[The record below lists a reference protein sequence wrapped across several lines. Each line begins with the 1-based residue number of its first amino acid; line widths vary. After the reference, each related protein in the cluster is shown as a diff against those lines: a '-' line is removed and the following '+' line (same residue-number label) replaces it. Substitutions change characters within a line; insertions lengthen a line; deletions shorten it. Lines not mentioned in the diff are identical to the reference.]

1 AAQQLPAHGRADLG
15 ADGLR
20 DGDPVGGAQG
30 GACRADGGRA
40 ARRCQ
45 RLAAL
50 LERSGARHPP
60 VAHRRHHDD
69 LDRVA
74 QGVRHRAHDG
84 HGVPGY
90 RRHREGDGHAAAEV
104 RDRSFERVRGDPVPA
119 RAADR
124 HLQRPTDSEAE
135 GDPMTTTT
143 GVSANPAL
151 EEKDVKASLRRTK
164 QRLTSRGA
172 TIAALVIAVI
182 WTIPTIGL
190 FITSIRPRD
199 EIIRTGW
206 WEIFIRPEVT
216 LENYENVLFGADSL
230 LQPFINSIAISL
242 PATVFPLVIAT
253 LAAYAF
259 AWMEFKG
266 RDVLFVLVF
275 ALQIVPIQMALVPLL
290 SLFTRGLQIGGITF
304 YEGLRG
310 AGDYSQVWIAHTIFA
325 LPLAIFLLHNFIAEI
340 PNEVIEAARVDGA
353 SHGQI
358 FFRIVLPLSLP
369 AIAAFAIFQFL
380 WVWNDLLVALI
391 FASGK
396 AAPITRALAELT
408 GEFGRNWHLLPA
420 GAFISIIVP
429 LIVFFA
435 LQRYF

>member
-1 AAQQLPAHGRADLG
+1 
-15 ADGLR
+15 
-20 DGDPVGGAQG
+20 
-30 GACRADGGRA
+30 
-40 ARRCQ
+40 
-45 RLAAL
+45 
-50 LERSGARHPP
+50 
-60 VAHRRHHDD
+60 
-69 LDRVA
+69 
-74 QGVRHRAHDG
+74 
-84 HGVPGY
+84 
-90 RRHREGDGHAAAEV
+90 
-104 RDRSFERVRGDPVPA
+104 
-119 RAADR
+119 
-124 HLQRPTDSEAE
+124 
-135 GDPMTTTT
+135 MTTTT

-172 TIAALVIAVI
+172 TIAAFVIAVV
-182 WTIPTIGL
+182 WTIPTFGL

-206 WEIFIRPEVT
+206 WEIFVRPEAT
-216 LENYENVLFGADSL
+216 LENYQNVLFGSDSL
-230 LQPFINSIAISL
+230 LQPFINSIVISL
-242 PATVFPLVIAT
+242 PATVFPLVFAS

-259 AWMEFKG
+259 AWMNFKG
-266 RDVLFVLVF
+266 RNLLFVLVF

-290 SLFTRGLQIGGITF
+290 SLFTRGFQLGGITF

-310 AGDYSQVWIAHTIFA
+310 AGDYAQVWIAHTIFA
-325 LPLAIFLLHNFIAEI
+325 LPLAIFLLHNFISEI

-369 AIAAFAIFQFL
+369 AIASFAIFQFL

-391 FASGK
+391 FANGQ

-429 LIVFFA
+429 LIVFFS
-435 LQRYF
+435 LQRYFVRGLLAGSTKG